1 MTLIK
6 PSLFLN
12 RLVVFCKGKA
22 VYDEKFNKGVNII
35 CGENSSGKSTIT
47 ELIFFALGGE
57 ITRWKKEASLCDS
70 VFAEVIIN
78 GTFVTLKREISTQ
91 TRRPMEIFWGD
102 IKDALLSSSEGWQ
115 KYSFQRSESKES
127 FSQCLFRALKLPE
140 VRGDGSSNITM
151 HQILRIIYCDQ
162 MTPADRL
169 FRFEQFDSA
178 LHRRTIGD
186 LLCGVYSNDLY
197 GKQLS
202 LEEKNK
208 LFESLRQ
215 KLSSIHTIL
224 GAADQELSVT
234 KIEEDIN
241 SLEQERV
248 ARYQDLENLRKD
260 EKKQDAKPDRNIEL
274 NLRNQLSE
282 IRQEVSAL
290 KSKKDQLEFEITDS
304 LDFINAIQTRINAL
318 KQSSTVRCSLGEMNF
333 QFCPACLSLLNNN
346 VGKESCILCKSKKEN
361 DKENSYY
368 LMLNQELE
376 EQIKESKHL
385 LNKREEEIH
394 KLKLALPGK
403 ISQAQE
409 TESRLNSF
417 IRSSSTES
425 EIQVEELSRKI
436 GYIDRSIENAHEKA
450 RLLSLIND
458 IIEQKANVN
467 SDISRLNDEINAIKE
482 DLKNKKG
489 TAYLQISELTRDI
502 LGKDLD
508 REKEFRHADIVSFDF
523 GDDNISVDG
532 KRQFSASS
540 MVYLKN
546 SLHLAFLCASTNN
559 SFFNYPRLAIF
570 DNIEDK
576 GMEQER
582 SHNFQKIILNISE
595 NISVDH
601 QIIFATSMIVPELK
615 NTSLVVGEYHTHT
628 KKSLRFS

>member
-1 MTLIK
+1 MTLIN

-12 RLVVFCKGKA
+12 RLIVFYNGKTI
-22 VYDEKFNKGVNII
+22 YDEKFNKGVNII

-57 ITRWKKEASLCDS
+57 VSRWKKEASMCDS
-70 VFAEVIIN
+70 VYAEVIIN
-78 GTFVTLKREISTQ
+78 GAFVTLKRDISTKQ
-91 TRRPMEIFWGD
+91 RRPMGIFWGA
-102 IKDALLSSSEGWQ
+102 IADALRSTSENWQ
-115 KYSFQRSESKES
+115 QYSFQRSDSKES

-162 MTPADRL
+162 MTPADRI

-186 LLCGVYSNDLY
+186 LLCGIYSNELY
-197 GKQLS
+197 EKQLS

-234 KIEEDIN
+234 KIEEDIH
-241 SLEQERV
+241 SLEHERV
-248 ARYQDLENLRKD
+248 SLYNELEQCRKND
-260 EKKQDAKPDRNIEL
+260 KKQQEKPDQDVETK
-274 NLRNQLSE
+274 LRNQLSE
-282 IRQEVSAL
+282 IRQEVNAL
-290 KSKKDQLEFEITDS
+290 KSKKDQLEFEIADS
-304 LDFINAIQTRINAL
+304 LDFVNVIQTRISAL
-318 KQSSTVRCSLGEMNF
+318 KQSGTIRSSLGEMNF
-333 QFCPACLSLLNNN
+333 HFCPACLSLLSDTVDEENC
-346 VGKESCILCKSKKEN
+346 VLCKNRKEN
-361 DKENSYY
+361 GRENSYY
-368 LMLNQELE
+368 LMLHQELE
-376 EQIKESKHL
+376 EQAKESKHL
-385 LNKREEEIH
+385 LRKREVEVQKIN
-394 KLKLALPGK
+394 LILPGK
-403 ISQAQE
+403 ISHAE
-409 TESRLNSF
+409 EAESRLNSF
-417 IRSSSTES
+417 LRSSSSES
-425 EIQVEELSRKI
+425 EIQVEELNRKI

-458 IIEQKANVN
+458 IIEEKSKIN

-482 DLKNKKG
+482 DLKYKKEKS
-489 TAYLQISELTRDI
+489 YLEISELTRDI
-502 LGKDLD
+502 LTKDLD
-508 REKEFRHADIVSFDF
+508 RENEFQHADIISFDF

-546 SLHLAFLCASTNN
+546 SLHLAFLWAATNN

-582 SHNFQKIILNISE
+582 SHNFQKIILSISE
-595 NISVDH
+595 NITVEH
-601 QIIFATSMIVPELK
+601 QIIFATSMVVPELK
-615 NTSLVVGEYHTHT
+615 QSTLVVGDYHTHSR
-628 KKSLRFS
+628 KSLRFA

>member
-1 MTLIK
+1 MTLIN

-12 RLVVFCKGKA
+12 RLVVFYKGKA

-57 ITRWKKEASLCDS
+57 ISRWKREASLCDS

-78 GTFVTLKREISTQ
+78 GALVTLKREISSK
-91 TRRPMEIFWGD
+91 TRRPMEIFWGG
-102 IKDALLSSSEGWQ
+102 ISDAFRSSPENWQ
-115 KYSFQRSESKES
+115 KYSFQRSVSKES

-186 LLCGVYSNDLY
+186 LLCGVYSNALY
-197 GKQLS
+197 ENQLS

-241 SLEQERV
+241 SLEKERISL
-248 ARYQDLENLRKD
+248 YKELETLRKVD
-260 EKKQDAKPDRNIEL
+260 EKQQSKPDQNIGVK
-274 NLRNQLSE
+274 LRNQLSE
-282 IRQEVSAL
+282 NRQEVNAL
-290 KSKKDQLEFEITDS
+290 KSKKDQLEFEIADS
-304 LDFINAIQTRINAL
+304 FDFINAIQTRISAL
-318 KQSSTVRCSLGEMNF
+318 KQSSTVRSSLGEMNF
-333 QFCPACLSLLNNN
+333 QFCPACLSLLNDN
-346 VGKESCILCKSKKEN
+346 VDADSCILCKSKKDD

-368 LMLNQELE
+368 LMLHQELE
-376 EQIKESKHL
+376 EQVKESKHL
-385 LNKREEEIH
+385 LGKREEELQKIN
-394 KLKLALPGK
+394 LILPGK
-403 ISQAQE
+403 ISLTEE

-417 IRSSSTES
+417 IRSSSTDS

-458 IIEQKANVN
+458 IIEQKSQVN
-467 SDISRLNDEINAIKE
+467 SEISRLNDEINAIKE
-482 DLKNKKG
+482 DLKNKKE
-489 TAYLQISELTRDI
+489 TAYLEISELTRDI
-502 LGKDLD
+502 LGRDLD

-576 GMEQER
+576 GMEQDR
-582 SHNFQKIILNISE
+582 SHNFQKIIIDISG

-601 QIIFATSMIVPELK
+601 QIIFATSMIDPDLL
-615 NTSLVVGEYHTHT
+615 NTSLIVGEYHTHS
-628 KKSLRFS
+628 KKSLRF